1 MLKWIVLLLGVLL
14 LAALSVP
21 VFVTIVENRQARDLE
36 GREPYAPV
44 AADTPRT
51 AVVFFSRSGSTG
63 LAARHIANRMQAA
76 LFEIEAQDY
85 ELGLTGWASAM
96 KDARGAKADISPRTI
111 DLSRYDTV
119 YLGSPIWL
127 YAPAPPIR
135 AFVEQNRFDGK
146 RVVLFNTYNSEFGA
160 NFIDDFRNAVM
171 QRGARSF
178 EHVSVRRGRMT
189 QQIDPETMLEQIDAI
204 WSIEPPSTANAS
216 NDISVDAP
224 TNE

>member
-96 KDARGAKADISPRTI
+96 KDARGAKADAQRRAWRCQRRTPGGLWQPLPVQPRI
-111 DLSRYDTV
+111 
-119 YLGSPIWL
+119 
-127 YAPAPPIR
+127 PPPVRSTTAAR
-135 AFVEQNRFDGK
+135 A
-146 RVVLFNTYNSEFGA
+146 
-160 NFIDDFRNAVM
+160 AVAGTT
-171 QRGARSF
+171 RGLAVHYS
-178 EHVSVRRGRMT
+178 
-189 QQIDPETMLEQIDAI
+189 
-204 WSIEPPSTANAS
+204 
-216 NDISVDAP
+216 
-224 TNE
+224 